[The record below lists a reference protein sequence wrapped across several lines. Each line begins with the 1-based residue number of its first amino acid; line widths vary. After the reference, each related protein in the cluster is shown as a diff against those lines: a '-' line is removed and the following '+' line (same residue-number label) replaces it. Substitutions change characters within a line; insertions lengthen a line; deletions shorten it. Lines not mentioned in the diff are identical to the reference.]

1 MPAPGEASEGYA
13 APMEPRL
20 PPVAN
25 EDLDD
30 DARAA
35 LGTRDN
41 NVLRTIANHPKLLKR
56 WSVFAGHVLS
66 KSTLSG
72 RDRELLILRTGWNC
86 SSPYEWGQHVVIA
99 REEGVTDD
107 EIARIALGP
116 EAAGWQP
123 NEAALLRAA
132 DQLHDR
138 QVIDDATY
146 GELAGH
152 YDDRQL
158 LDIVFAVGQY
168 HLVSMALNTFRVE
181 RDDGVTGVPVPEP
194 R

>member
-1 MPAPGEASEGYA
+1 
-13 APMEPRL
+13 MEPRL